1 MINGCFEWKTLTVFV
16 AKLGGITIYVKNSE
30 ATKATL
36 LWDGVRLKD
45 FLIATKNASPHSI
58 QK

>member
-1 MINGCFEWKTLTVFV
+1 MAALNGKLSPFLWQ
-16 AKLGGITIYVKNSE
+16 KLGGITIYVKHSE

>member
-16 AKLGGITIYVKNSE
+16 AKLGGITIYVKHSE